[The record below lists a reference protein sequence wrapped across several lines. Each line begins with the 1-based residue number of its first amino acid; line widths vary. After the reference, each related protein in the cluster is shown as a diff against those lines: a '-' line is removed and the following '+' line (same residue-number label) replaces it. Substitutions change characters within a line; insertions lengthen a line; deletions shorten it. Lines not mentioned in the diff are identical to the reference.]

1 MVIKE
6 LEKNKINNVF
16 LKLTKEIE
24 ELRKSNRETDSK
36 ITALNSQLTALTERV
51 AALENGE

>member
-6 LEKNKINNVF
+6 LDMNKINNVF

-24 ELRKSNRETDSK
+24 ELRKSNTEAD
-36 ITALNSQLTALTERV
+36 SQLTALTARV
-51 AALENGE
+51 TALENGE

>member
-6 LEKNKINNVF
+6 LDMNKINNVF

-24 ELRKSNRETDSK
+24 ELRKSNAEADSK
-36 ITALNSQLTALTERV
+36 IMALNSQLTALTERV

>member
-6 LEKNKINNVF
+6 LDMNKINNVF

-24 ELRKSNRETDSK
+24 GLRKSNSEVDSQL
-36 ITALNSQLTALTERV
+36 TALNSQLAALTERV
-51 AALENGE
+51 TALENGE

>member
-6 LEKNKINNVF
+6 LDMNKINNVF

>member
-6 LEKNKINNVF
+6 LGMNEINNVF

-24 ELRKSNRETDSK
+24 ELRKQVEN
-36 ITALNSQLTALTERV
+36 LTERV
-51 AALENGE
+51 TELENE

>member
-6 LEKNKINNVF
+6 LDMNKINNVF

-24 ELRKSNRETDSK
+24 ELRKQVEN
-36 ITALNSQLTALTERV
+36 LTERV
-51 AALENGE
+51 TELENE

>member
-1 MVIKE
+1 MVIKG
-6 LEKNKINNVF
+6 LDMNKINNVF

-24 ELRKSNRETDSK
+24 ELRKSNTEADSK
-36 ITALNSQLTALTERV
+36 IMALNSQLTALTERV

>member
-6 LEKNKINNVF
+6 LDMNKINNVF

-24 ELRKSNRETDSK
+24 ELRKSNTELESK
-36 ITALNSQLTALTERV
+36 VTVLTARVTE
-51 AALENGE
+51 LENR

>member
-6 LEKNKINNVF
+6 LDMNKINNVF

-24 ELRKSNRETDSK
+24 ELRKSNAEADIK
-36 ITALNSQLTALTERV
+36 IAALNSQLTALTARV
-51 AALENGE
+51 TALENGE

>member
-6 LEKNKINNVF
+6 LDKNKINNVF

-24 ELRKSNRETDSK
+24 KLRKSNSERESD
-36 ITALNSQLTALTERV
+36 IAELNGA
-51 AALENGE
+51 

>member
-6 LEKNKINNVF
+6 LDMNKINNVF

-24 ELRKSNRETDSK
+24 ELRKSNTE
-36 ITALNSQLTALTERV
+36 LESQLAALTERV

>member
-6 LEKNKINNVF
+6 LDMNKINNVF

-24 ELRKSNRETDSK
+24 ELRKK
-36 ITALNSQLTALTERV
+36 I
-51 AALENGE
+51 AALENTVSEIERTR

>member
-6 LEKNKINNVF
+6 LDMNKINNVF

-24 ELRKSNRETDSK
+24 ELRKSNTELESK
-36 ITALNSQLTALTERV
+36 VTALIARV
-51 AALENGE
+51 TALENR

>member
-6 LEKNKINNVF
+6 LDMNKINNVF

-24 ELRKSNRETDSK
+24 ELRKNNTELGSK
-36 ITALNSQLTALTERV
+36 VTALTARV
-51 AALENGE
+51 TELENR

>member
-6 LEKNKINNVF
+6 LDMNKINNVF

-24 ELRKSNRETDSK
+24 ELRKSNTEADSK
-36 ITALNSQLTALTERV
+36 IMALNSQLTALTDRV
-51 AALENGE
+51 TALENGE

>member
-6 LEKNKINNVF
+6 LDMNKINNVF

-24 ELRKSNRETDSK
+24 ELRKSNTEADSK
-36 ITALNSQLTALTERV
+36 IMALNSQLTALTERV

>member
-6 LEKNKINNVF
+6 LDMNKINNVF

-24 ELRKSNRETDSK
+24 ELRKSNSEADIK
-36 ITALNSQLTALTERV
+36 ITALNSQLAALTERV

>member
-6 LEKNKINNVF
+6 LDMNKINNVF

-24 ELRKSNRETDSK
+24 ELRKSNTELESK
-36 ITALNSQLTALTERV
+36 VTALTARV
-51 AALENGE
+51 IALENR

>member
-6 LEKNKINNVF
+6 LDMNKINNVF

-24 ELRKSNRETDSK
+24 ELRKK
-36 ITALNSQLTALTERV
+36 I
-51 AALENGE
+51 AALENTVAKIERTR

>member
-6 LEKNKINNVF
+6 LDMNKINNVF

-24 ELRKSNRETDSK
+24 ELRKSNSERESD
-36 ITALNSQLTALTERV
+36 IAELNGALTALTARV
-51 AALENGE
+51 TALENGE